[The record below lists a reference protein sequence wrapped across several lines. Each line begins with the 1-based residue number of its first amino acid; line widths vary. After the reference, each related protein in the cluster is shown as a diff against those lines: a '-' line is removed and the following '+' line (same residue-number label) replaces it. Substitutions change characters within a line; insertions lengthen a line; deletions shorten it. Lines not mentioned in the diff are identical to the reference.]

1 MLTMAGTDPRSDV
14 GGPKTIARD
23 LRWPG
28 PAVSPGEM
36 LREEFLQPLGIS
48 PAEAARR
55 MEISAHRLNEIV
67 EAKCRVTVDTAWRLS
82 RLLKTSPQFW
92 MRLQADWDILSRG
105 RADRVVKSGTN
116 DQHEPNRRHF
126 CRTYPCTESE
136 K

>member
-1 MLTMAGTDPRSDV
+1 MHPTIDADPRPDA
-14 GGPKTIARD
+14 GRTKTIARD

-55 MEISAHRLNEIV
+55 MKISARRLNEVVRGKRRI
-67 EAKCRVTVDTAWRLS
+67 TVDTALRLS

-92 MRLQADWDILSRG
+92 TRLQADWDLHRA
-105 RADRVVKSGTN
+105 ADRIAS
-116 DQHEPNRRHF
+116 
-126 CRTYPCTESE
+126 
-136 K
+136 

>member
-1 MLTMAGTDPRSDV
+1 MLTMADIDPRSDV
-14 GGPKTIARD
+14 GGPKTITRD

-36 LREEFLQPLGIS
+36 LSEEFLQPLGIS
-48 PAEAARR
+48 PVEAARR

-67 EAKCRVTVDTAWRLS
+67 GDQVPVTMDTAWRLS

-92 MRLQADWDILSRG
+92 MRLQADWDLLSRG
-105 RADRVVKSGTN
+105 PRLEIG
-116 DQHEPNRRHF
+116 RRRPT
-126 CRTYPCTESE
+126 RTEQTPLLPDMSMHGVG